1 MANVVR
7 ILNDN
12 DEEIGQIYE
21 GDRIVRKKSIEFLKD
36 TITWKTKD
44 PFIKMFPESLRVV
57 ALNSSGTELAIIMSL
72 VECIDYDTGMLS
84 SHKGFP
90 ITNIDIEDITGFNKK
105 TIIVAMD
112 NIVCNKIF
120 SRNKVGRS
128 YQYFANPFI
137 FMKGKRITTTLHAM
151 FKNYKI

>member
-1 MANVVR
+1 MINTIR
-7 ILNDN
+7 MINDN
-12 DEEIGQIYE
+12 GEQIGNIYE
-21 GDRIVRKKSIEFLKD
+21 GDRIVRKESVEFLKE
-36 TITWKTKD
+36 TIPWKIKD

-72 VECIDYDTGMLS
+72 IECIDYDTGMLS

-90 ITNIDIEDITGFNKK
+90 ITNIDIEEITGFNKK
-105 TIIVAMD
+105 TIIIAMD
-112 NIVCNKIF
+112 NIVCNKIL

-151 FKNYKI
+151 FKNYKV